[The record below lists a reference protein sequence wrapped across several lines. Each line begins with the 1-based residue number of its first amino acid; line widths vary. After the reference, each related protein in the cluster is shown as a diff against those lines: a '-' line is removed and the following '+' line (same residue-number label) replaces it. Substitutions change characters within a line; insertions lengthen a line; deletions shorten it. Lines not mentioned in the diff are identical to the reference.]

1 MGLFR
6 ILNRKKRSRNES
18 KDSPHVYSLN
28 RYPSSLVM
36 VRRIMEENSPLWLAL
51 REGGRRVLSLG
62 ELSIAIPIEYH
73 ERWNRLILNMSD
85 ALPQRITFPYVTE
98 GDHITIKD
106 VNEQIILTNHNTT
119 QSIKTLWLPPST
131 DVIIPLL
138 EQMCSELLLA
148 GYPGCEGCGFRKNE
162 DKWDEKLS
170 RKNLFNFTE

>member
-1 MGLFR
+1 
-6 ILNRKKRSRNES
+6 
-18 KDSPHVYSLN
+18 
-28 RYPSSLVM
+28 M

-162 DKWDEKLS
+162 EKWDEKLS

>member
-18 KDSPHVYSLN
+18 KDSPHIHCLN

-36 VRRIMEENSPLWLAL
+36 VRRGMEENSPLWLAL

-62 ELSIAIPIEYH
+62 ELSIAIPMEYH

-85 ALPQRITFPYVTE
+85 ALPQRITFPTVTE
-98 GDHITIKD
+98 GDHIIVKD
-106 VNEQIILTNHNTT
+106 VHNQIVLTNYSTPE
-119 QSIKTLWLPPST
+119 SIHTLWIPSAT
-131 DVIIPLL
+131 EEIIPLL

-162 DKWDEKLS
+162 EKWDEELS
-170 RKNLFNFTE
+170 RKNLLEISE

>member
-1 MGLFR
+1 
-6 ILNRKKRSRNES
+6 
-18 KDSPHVYSLN
+18 
-28 RYPSSLVM
+28 M

-131 DVIIPLL
+131 VVIIPLL

>member
-1 MGLFR
+1 
-6 ILNRKKRSRNES
+6 
-18 KDSPHVYSLN
+18 
-28 RYPSSLVM
+28 M